1 MSIDNLKLEIK
12 AYTTKELA
20 AIYDISDKTFYK
32 WILPFKE
39 EIGIKRG
46 RFYNINQVR
55 IIIDKLGIPGTSI
68 TFK

>member
-20 AIYDISDKTFYK
+20 AIYDIGDKTFYK
-32 WILPFKE
+32 WIAPFKE

-55 IIIDKLGIPGTSI
+55 TIIDKLGIPGTLR
-68 TFK
+68 